1 MSLRRLAS
9 LTVALGVSVAL
20 AASVQGAGAGG
31 GGAPPDLVLTKRAS
45 RTTALVGDQVV
56 FYVTVSLKPDQMV
69 TQTATQVMVTDELPS
84 GLTVI
89 STYADRGPGCSG
101 TTVLSCNLDFL
112 FGAVK
117 ATITIVTRV
126 NQTGALVNRASVRSS
141 ESDPDLSN
149 NSASATVTVS
159 TPAPPPPPVSAGPPP
174 APPRLVR
181 SGPAV
186 LRATRAGES
195 TFRLFVGEAATVVVR
210 GVDPRTG
217 RKLTLVPPSRLGAKK
232 IGTAASTLKA
242 TTDRAR
248 VFRTKLRFR
257 GLVREKLYRI
267 TVQATDRDGQRSTLS
282 IPLRG

>member
-1 MSLRRLAS
+1 MRSIPGGHRESPGCKYWRDRGAQS
-9 LTVALGVSVAL
+9 AKKLGAL
-20 AASVQGAGAGG
+20 A
-31 GGAPPDLVLTKRAS
+31 TNK
-45 RTTALVGDQVV
+45 
-56 FYVTVSLKPDQMV
+56 K
-69 TQTATQVMVTDELPS
+69 
-84 GLTVI
+84 
-89 STYADRGPGCSG
+89 
-101 TTVLSCNLDFL
+101 N
-112 FGAVK
+112 
-117 ATITIVTRV
+117 
-126 NQTGALVNRASVRSS
+126 
-141 ESDPDLSN
+141 
-149 NSASATVTVS
+149 
-159 TPAPPPPPVSAGPPP
+159 
-174 APPRLVR
+174 PRLNLGIPKG
-181 SGPAV
+181 S
-186 LRATRAGES
+186 LQES